1 MFKHK
6 KIHSFIQNK
15 PKDLIL
21 EHSVKV
27 RYLAN
32 LEQKVKVKFH
42 LPNKSKSVYK
52 GSFYLNLE
60 SKGYFCNFKVKN
72 FLRKNQKIHIPFYWF
87 KDVQHSNEN
96 RNNILTI
103 KFNAPIIINN
113 EEYFHF
119 DIEIK
124 EHQKS
129 AIPCQA
135 IVESLIGLVKAM
147 SPFPRDL
154 ID

>member
-1 MFKHK
+1 MKLENNRYHFCFK
-6 KIHSFIQNK
+6 I
-15 PKDLIL
+15 
-21 EHSVKV
+21 
-27 RYLAN
+27 
-32 LEQKVKVKFH
+32 
-42 LPNKSKSVYK
+42 
-52 GSFYLNLE
+52 
-60 SKGYFCNFKVKN
+60 KN
-72 FLRKNQKIHIPFYWF
+72 FLLKNKKLQCPFFWF
-87 KDVQHSNEN
+87 LDVQHSNEN

-103 KFNAPIIINN
+103 KLSAPITINK
-113 EEYFHF
+113 EDFSCF